1 MYSELTVVEERR
13 TEIGSRRF
21 LLKVSLRTFRRRKAT
36 VLWTMGTMR
45 DNFTAAFVL
54 LAVMLSTSQSLLHGE
69 ENASGRN
76 SLTPTTSQATTY
88 NCLFVDENMPI
99 CDPKQMLDSNEDS
112 WSSTATDDET
122 TDLNENLDNGGA
134 ISSESPAFTTIK
146 RITVYT
152 FAGCVPPIPR
162 EGLRSLMPFCEG
174 IPLNKI
180 VSVQRFRSFAVKGVE
195 ESPLEFPKVNHGQWR
210 RMMMRLRNHPRKD
223 PTVVPNSSQPPQ
235 DPPKKTV
242 PDAAATDTNT
252 SIGSSPSSFILLKPR
267 KHMEPTNK
275 GQILDADAAATP
287 ALGKASRTSIA
298 KDQRFYKKSVVN
310 VASNHLTNDAESSGP
325 FSRTESILS
334 SSDAITRRLRRKRDL
349 IH

>member
-1 MYSELTVVEERR
+1 
-13 TEIGSRRF
+13 
-21 LLKVSLRTFRRRKAT
+21 
-36 VLWTMGTMR
+36 MGTMR

-76 SLTPTTSQATTY
+76 SLTPTTSHTTTY

-99 CDPKQMLDSNEDS
+99 CDPKRMLDSNEDS
-112 WSSTATDDET
+112 WSSAATDDET
-122 TDLNENLDNGGA
+122 ADLNENLDIGGA
-134 ISSESPAFTTIK
+134 ISSERPVFTTIK

-180 VSVQRFRSFAVKGVE
+180 VSVQRFRSFAVKGVKE
-195 ESPLEFPKVNHGQWR
+195 PPLEFPKVNHGQWR
-210 RMMMRLRNHPRKD
+210 TMMMRLRNHPGKD
-223 PTVVPNSSQPPQ
+223 PTVVPNETSQPPQ
-235 DPPKKTV
+235 DPPKKTM
-242 PDAAATDTNT
+242 PNAAAADTNT
-252 SIGSSPSSFILLKPR
+252 SIGSPSSSFVLLKST
-267 KHMEPTNK
+267 KLMEPTNE
-275 GQILDADAAATP
+275 GQILDAVAPADP

-298 KDQRFYKKSVVN
+298 KDRRFYKKSTVN
-310 VASNHLTNDAESSGP
+310 VPSNDLTNDGDSSGP
-325 FSRTESILS
+325 FIRTESILS

>member
-1 MYSELTVVEERR
+1 
-13 TEIGSRRF
+13 
-21 LLKVSLRTFRRRKAT
+21 
-36 VLWTMGTMR
+36 MGTMR

-76 SLTPTTSQATTY
+76 SLTPTTNHATTY

-99 CDPKQMLDSNEDS
+99 CDPKRMLDSNEDS

-122 TDLNENLDNGGA
+122 TGLNENFDKGGV
-134 ISSESPAFTTIK
+134 ISSESPVFTTIK

-180 VSVQRFRSFAVKGVE
+180 VSVQRFRSFAVKGVKE
-195 ESPLEFPKVNHGQWR
+195 PPLEFPKVNYSQWR
-210 RMMMRLRNHPRKD
+210 TMMMRLRNHPRKN
-223 PTVVPNSSQPPQ
+223 PTVVPNESSQPPQ
-235 DPPKKTV
+235 VPSEKTM
-242 PDAAATDTNT
+242 PNAAAADANS
-252 SIGSSPSSFILLKPR
+252 SIGSSSSSFILLNSTKP
-267 KHMEPTNK
+267 MEPTNT
-275 GQILDADAAATP
+275 GQIPDAAAPATP

-298 KDQRFYKKSVVN
+298 KGRRFYKKSMVN
-310 VASNHLTNDAESSGP
+310 VPFNDRTNDGDFSGP
-325 FSRTESILS
+325 FIRAKSILS
-334 SSDAITRRLRRKRDL
+334 LSDAITRRLRRKRDL
-349 IH
+349 IY

>member
-1 MYSELTVVEERR
+1 MLAGFIT
-13 TEIGSRRF
+13 I
-21 LLKVSLRTFRRRKAT
+21 LRTFRRRKAT

-54 LAVMLSTSQSLLHGE
+54 FAVMLSTSQSLLHGE

-76 SLTPTTSQATTY
+76 SLTPTTSHPTTY

-99 CDPKQMLDSNEDS
+99 CDPKRMLDSNEDS

-122 TDLNENLDNGGA
+122 TDLNENRDKGAA
-134 ISSESPAFTTIK
+134 ISSESPVFATIK

-180 VSVQRFRSFAVKGVE
+180 VSVQRFRLFAVKGVE
-195 ESPLEFPKVNHGQWR
+195 QSPLEFPKVNHSQWR
-210 RMMMRLRNHPRKD
+210 TMMMRLRNHPRKD

-235 DPPKKTV
+235 DPPKK
-242 PDAAATDTNT
+242 AAPNATATDANT
-252 SIGSSPSSFILLKPR
+252 SVGSPPSSFILIKPT
-267 KHMEPTNK
+267 KLMEPTNK
-275 GQILDADAAATP
+275 GQISDAVAPTTP
-287 ALGKASRTSIA
+287 SLGKASRTSIA
-298 KDQRFYKKSVVN
+298 KDQRFYKKSLVN
-310 VASNHLTNDAESSGP
+310 VPSNDLTNDGDSNGRP

-334 SSDAITRRLRRKRDL
+334 SSDAITTRLRRKRDL